1 MIDKIV
7 KEEDTKEMVDLS
19 YMLEDVICDL
29 KEYDYAKYKYY
40 KMKLYEMAYG
50 CVLNEEMATEIVE
63 NMKPYH
69 EHWPLEQTTNV
80 KNEYGIKDKIR
91 DIDFYVVMNSAYNDF
106 KDLFD
111 EDLDKYVEYTK
122 LFILDEDARDGKV
135 YKYYTTIPKKD

>member
-1 MIDKIV
+1 MIDKII
-7 KEEDTKEMVDLS
+7 EGEDKKEMIDLS
-19 YMLEDVICDL
+19 YMLEDVICEL
-29 KEYDYAKYKYY
+29 KEYDYNKYKHY

-50 CVLNEEMATEIVE
+50 CVLSEEMAEEIVE

-69 EHWPLEQTTNV
+69 EHWTMEQTNSV

-106 KDLFD
+106 KELFD

-122 LFILDEDARDGKV
+122 LFILDEDAEDGKV
-135 YKYYTTIPKKD
+135 YKYYTTIPKRD